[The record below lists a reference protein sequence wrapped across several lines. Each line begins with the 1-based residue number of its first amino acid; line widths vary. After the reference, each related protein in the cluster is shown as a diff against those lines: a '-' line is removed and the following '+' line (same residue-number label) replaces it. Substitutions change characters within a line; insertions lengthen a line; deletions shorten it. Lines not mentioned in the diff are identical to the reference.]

1 MPDCSQVLSG
11 VPYGLESPMTRLE
24 SARRAVPVF
33 LGVPALVSAAMLL
46 VMDAYPQL
54 LPADARDLLGALPLV
69 FIAVAYLAY
78 EFIRRPGKAELFK
91 ATLLALAFLFWAG
104 NQFWSESKWAAPM
117 NDIAIALFVLD
128 VFFVMVG
135 WPASS
140 PDKGF
145 AEIYTAPAEVKPD
158 D

>member
-1 MPDCSQVLSG
+1 MS
-11 VPYGLESPMTRLE
+11 RLE

-33 LGVPALVSAAMLL
+33 LGVSALVSAAILL
-46 VMDAYPQL
+46 AWDAYPQL
-54 LPADARDLLGALPLV
+54 LPANARDLLGALPLV

-104 NQFWSESKWAAPM
+104 NQFWSESRWAPPM
-117 NDIAIALFVLD
+117 NDLAIGLFVLD

-135 WPASS
+135 WPAGS

-145 AEIYTAPAEVKPD
+145 AEIYTAAAEGEAEE
-158 D
+158 

>member
-1 MPDCSQVLSG
+1 
-11 VPYGLESPMTRLE
+11 MTRLE
-24 SARRAVPVF
+24 SARRAAPVF
-33 LGVPALVSAAMLL
+33 LGVPALVSATMLL
-46 VMDAYPQL
+46 VMDAYPPL

-69 FIAVAYLAY
+69 FIAVADLAY

-135 WPASS
+135 WPSGS

-145 AEIYTAPAEVKPD
+145 AEIYTAPAKSKMDE
-158 D
+158 

>member
-1 MPDCSQVLSG
+1 
-11 VPYGLESPMTRLE
+11 MTRLE

-33 LGVPALVSAAMLL
+33 LGVPAIVSAVILL

-91 ATLLALAFLFWAG
+91 ATLLAFAFLFWAG
-104 NQFWSESKWAAPM
+104 NQFWSESNTRKIRDGLEGM
-117 NDIAIALFVLD
+117 KSEIARRFCTQ
-128 VFFVMVG
+128 
-135 WPASS
+135 S
-140 PDKGF
+140 
-145 AEIYTAPAEVKPD
+145 
-158 D
+158 